1 MAFKFSNGIV
11 KIQIEDN
18 IFRVLLSQ
26 ELREKV
32 INAVKKMDMLRKA
45 ELTDK
50 EKEQCVI
57 IEFDNIINDILGAG
71 AAEKIFAERVPD
83 AFERIEVLVY
93 IFAEINVRAVGMNA
107 DMKRAGLND

>member
-32 INAVKKMDMLRKA
+32 IAAVKKMDMLRKA

-50 EKEQCVI
+50 EKEQRVI
-57 IEFDNIINDILGAG
+57 IEFDSIIDDILGAG
-71 AAEKIFAERVPD
+71 AAKKIFDERVPD

-93 IFAEINVRAVGMNA
+93 IFAEINVRAVGMNT